1 MRQFISCAVLI
12 QHIIYYF
19 DRSDPTTTPI
29 MSDTPSI
36 ISSTDINDPALRA
49 STVFNETCGWLQQA
63 VIGLNLCPFAKAV
76 FTKRQI
82 RYSVSNASD
91 TDTLLNVLCDELQL
105 LAAADPDEIDTTLLI
120 HPGVLGDFTD
130 YNDFL
135 GIADATV
142 RNFGLEGVIQI
153 ASFHPKYQF
162 DNSKPDDI
170 ENYTNRSPYPMLHLL
185 REQSIARAVDD
196 IGDADEIVERNL
208 KTLRLLGIDGWR
220 QLPFIASGK

>member
-1 MRQFISCAVLI
+1 MPD
-12 QHIIYYF
+12 H
-19 DRSDPTTTPI
+19 
-29 MSDTPSI
+29 PSI
-36 ISSTDINDPALRA
+36 IASTDINDPVLNA
-49 STVFNETCGWLQQA
+49 SPVFRQTCGWLQQA

-76 FTKRQI
+76 YIKRQI
-82 RYSVSNASD
+82 RYSLSNAVD

-105 LAAADPDEIDTTLLI
+105 LAAADPEEIDTTLLI

-135 GIADATV
+135 EIADATV

-153 ASFHPKYQF
+153 ASFHPQYQF

-170 ENYTNRSPYPMLHLL
+170 ENNTNRSPYPMLHLL
-185 REQSIARAVDD
+185 REQSIARAVDG
-196 IGDADEIVERNL
+196 IEDADKIVERNL
-208 KTLRLLGIDGWR
+208 KTLRLLGTAGWQ